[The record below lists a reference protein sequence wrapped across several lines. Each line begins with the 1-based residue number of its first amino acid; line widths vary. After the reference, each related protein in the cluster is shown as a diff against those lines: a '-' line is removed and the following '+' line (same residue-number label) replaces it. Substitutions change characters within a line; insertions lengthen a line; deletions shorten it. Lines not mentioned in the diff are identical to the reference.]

1 MNTTTID
8 RIFNIFMKVI
18 EENEI
23 NDSNIFENSYNTSKI
38 LTMLK
43 FQYNNIF
50 NVKTKLTIHELNPI
64 LYLSNH
70 IIKCKLIFTKISDKQ
85 IKCFVYECFGNEI
98 VNNILCHEILF
109 SNEDKC
115 EILKLNFIKINFSI
129 INLLNEI
136 LPKLYIYIKPA

>member
-1 MNTTTID
+1 MNTTIID

-18 EENEI
+18 EEKDI

-64 LYLSNH
+64 LYLSND
-70 IIKCKLIFTKISDKQ
+70 IIKCKLIFTKINDKQ

>member
-1 MNTTTID
+1 MNTTIID

-64 LYLSNH
+64 LYLSND

-85 IKCFVYECFGNEI
+85 IKCFVYECVGNEI